1 MFELHS
7 FSRNVGRLWQR
18 LTTSAAGLRNPYQQ
32 EQARL
37 LAALHLG
44 LVVLTVIYLAFQF
57 VLGFADIHPA
67 EMALLLGLL
76 LAGYALSRTRFY
88 FLAAALDFC
97 LGAISVLGL
106 MLNLPMLL
114 PERLFHLV
122 ALGYLSSIF
131 LPPAPMIGL
140 LALTMLL
147 PDVLSAVEAAS
158 AGAAIISFGLPT
170 VVFTALLVL
179 KRRRPAQT
187 LRPEWMYYEQQFRL
201 IADNT
206 HDLIVRIE
214 LDGHFSYV
222 NAAFAHILGYE
233 VEQVIG
239 QSIQDWLPMVHPD
252 DAPGLIEAT
261 QQRVY
266 LTEPYE
272 VSYRFRHADGH
283 YVWLESI
290 ASPLRDEIGTVI
302 GVILVSRDITERKE
316 AERRQRETE
325 LRLQATIDSVSQ
337 SIMLIGS
344 DHRIQVFNRVAV
356 ERNQWVAGRVMEVG
370 DLIYPYI
377 SAQYHAGFEQVFQA
391 ALAGQSFTFEVPVKR
406 EDGSERWYEM
416 RYLPVRDD
424 DGQITAVCFT
434 GEDIQRRKQAEG
446 QRLELA
452 LERERV
458 RLLRGFISD
467 LSHDLRTPL
476 ATIAT
481 SAYLVQNTND
491 EARRQ
496 HHLETLQ
503 TQVQHLGNI
512 LKDILSLERLE
523 EANQTDIFE
532 PVSLNALA
540 EYVVEVCAAA
550 ADTKRQQLTV
560 LPAEPDVSISGNMNQ
575 LREALT
581 NVVTNALSYT
591 PEGGQITL
599 RVLAEA
605 ARVGIEVQDTGIG
618 ITPEDMPHI
627 FDHFYRADKARSAD
641 TGGVG
646 LGLTIARRIIEQHQ
660 GEISVTST
668 AGQGS
673 TFRLW
678 LPRVLAGA
686 PE

>member
-1 MFELHS
+1 
-7 FSRNVGRLWQR
+7 
-18 LTTSAAGLRNPYQQ
+18 
-32 EQARL
+32 
-37 LAALHLG
+37 
-44 LVVLTVIYLAFQF
+44 
-57 VLGFADIHPA
+57 
-67 EMALLLGLL
+67 
-76 LAGYALSRTRFY
+76 
-88 FLAAALDFC
+88 
-97 LGAISVLGL
+97 
-106 MLNLPMLL
+106 
-114 PERLFHLV
+114 
-122 ALGYLSSIF
+122 
-131 LPPAPMIGL
+131 
-140 LALTMLL
+140 
-147 PDVLSAVEAAS
+147 
-158 AGAAIISFGLPT
+158 
-170 VVFTALLVL
+170 
-179 KRRRPAQT
+179 
-187 LRPEWMYYEQQFRL
+187 
-201 IADNT
+201 
-206 HDLIVRIE
+206 
-214 LDGHFSYV
+214 
-222 NAAFAHILGYE
+222 
-233 VEQVIG
+233 
-239 QSIQDWLPMVHPD
+239 
-252 DAPGLIEAT
+252 
-261 QQRVY
+261 
-266 LTEPYE
+266 
-272 VSYRFRHADGH
+272 
-283 YVWLESI
+283 
-290 ASPLRDEIGTVI
+290 
-302 GVILVSRDITERKE
+302 
-316 AERRQRETE
+316 
-325 LRLQATIDSVSQ
+325 
-337 SIMLIGS
+337 MLIGS
-344 DHRIQVFNRVAV
+344 DRRIQVFNRVAV

-377 SAQYHAGFEQVFQA
+377 SAQYHASFEQVFQA

-491 EARRQ
+491 EARRR

-523 EANQTDIFE
+523 EAGQDDVFE

-540 EYVVEVCAAA
+540 GYVVEVCAAA

-560 LPAEPDVSISGNMNQ
+560 QPAEPDVSISGNMNQ

-618 ITPEDMPHI
+618 ISPEDMPHI

>member
-1 MFELHS
+1 MFELQS

-18 LTTSAAGLRNPYQQ
+18 LTTSAAELRNPYQQ
-32 EQARL
+32 EQAQL

-44 LVVLTVIYLAFQF
+44 LIVLTVFYFALQF
-57 VLGFADIHPA
+57 VLGFGDIYPA
-67 EMALLLGLL
+67 EMGLLLGLL
-76 LAGYALSRTRFY
+76 LVGYALSRTRFY
-88 FLAAALDFC
+88 LLAAALDFC

-106 MLNLPMLL
+106 MLNLPLLL
-114 PERLFHLV
+114 PERLLLLV

-147 PDVLSAVEAAS
+147 PDGLTAVGAAP
-158 AGAAIISFGLPT
+158 AVAAIISFGLPT
-170 VVFTALLVL
+170 VIFAALIIHQ
-179 KRRRPAQT
+179 RRRPTQT

-233 VEQVIG
+233 VERVIG
-239 QSIQDWLPMVHPD
+239 HSIQDWLPMVHPD

-272 VSYRFRHADGH
+272 VAYRFRHANGH

-290 ASPLRDEIGTVI
+290 ASPLKDEAGTVM
-302 GVILVSRDITERKE
+302 GVILVSRDITERKA

-344 DHRIQVFNRVAV
+344 DRRIQVFNRVAV
-356 ERNQWVAGRVMEVG
+356 ERNRWVAGRVMEVG
-370 DLIYPYI
+370 DLVYPYI
-377 SAQYHAGFEQVFQA
+377 SAQYQAAFEQVFQA
-391 ALAGQSFTFEVPVKR
+391 ALAGQSFTFEVPVEG

-416 RYLPVRDD
+416 RYLPVRDE

-434 GEDIQRRKQAEG
+434 GEDVQRRKQAEG

-458 RLLRGFISD
+458 RLLRNFISD

-491 EARRQ
+491 EARRH

-503 TQVQHLGNI
+503 MQVKHLGNI

-523 EANQTDIFE
+523 ESSQNDLFE

-540 EYVVEVCAAA
+540 GYVLEVCAAA
-550 ADTKRQQLTV
+550 ADTKRQRLTV
-560 LPAEPDVSISGNMNQ
+560 QPAEPDVSISGNVNQ

-581 NVVTNALSYT
+581 NIVTNALSYT
-591 PEGGQITL
+591 PEGGQITV
-599 RVLAEA
+599 RVLVEA
-605 ARVGIEVQDTGIG
+605 ARVGLEVQDTGLG
-618 ITPEDMPHI
+618 ISPEDMPRI
-627 FDHFYRADKARSAD
+627 FDHFYRADKARSVD

-646 LGLTIARRIIEQHQ
+646 LGLTIAKRIVERHQ
-660 GEISVTST
+660 GEISVTSI

-678 LPRVLAGA
+678 LPRVLAGT